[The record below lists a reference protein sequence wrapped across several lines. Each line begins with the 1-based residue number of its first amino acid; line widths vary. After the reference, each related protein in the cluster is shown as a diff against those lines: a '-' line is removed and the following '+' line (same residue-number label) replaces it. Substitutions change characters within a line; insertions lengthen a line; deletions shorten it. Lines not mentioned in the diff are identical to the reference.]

1 MSEHD
6 KCDCVL
12 CVAIDKEEAIYKDDY
27 VTVLNTKNL
36 KGHKRRIMI
45 VWNKHNDYH
54 YSSKNQDYMI
64 RNLENIGKNV
74 FEYASKFIIMDTTFA
89 TIRDHYHLV
98 ACAIDPN
105 TEDWEQVLKTN
116 WLKVVTVR

>member
-12 CVAIDKEEAIYKDDY
+12 CEAVEKEEHIYKDDKI
-27 VTVLNTKNL
+27 TILETNNL
-36 KGHKRRIMI
+36 KGHKRRIMAI
-45 VWNKHNDYH
+45 WNTHNDLH
-54 YSSKNQDYMI
+54 FTSDAQDYMT
-64 RNLENIGKNV
+64 RKLSLIGMGE
-74 FEYASKFIIMDTTFA
+74 FYYAHKFIIMDTTFA

-116 WLKVVTVR
+116 WLKVINIK